1 MTRVVLAGE
10 ILTVFLAETDV
21 PLGESVQ
28 FTRTFAGAESNTA
41 IGLSRAGVAT
51 TFLGRVGSDAF
62 GRAAIR
68 HLRGE
73 GVDVSHVRADPK
85 APTAMLA
92 RSVSSSSVEV
102 IYGRRG
108 SAGGRFGPTD
118 VPAAAF
124 KKVDLL
130 HFSGITPMLS
140 EHAAEACLLACDLA
154 RAAGAA
160 ISFDP
165 NIRLRMAS
173 VPAWRTGLAPFLR
186 IADVVLAGADEVV
199 ALTQLTSSRAAAE
212 KLHQIC
218 GAVVVVKDG
227 ARGASAFDGTSW
239 HSAPAMEVR
248 AVDPVGAGDAFNA
261 GFLAV
266 WLESRGLQQALAN
279 GSRSGAMSVGA
290 RGDTTGIADASI
302 DPPSGAG
309 EVSR

>member
-1 MTRVVLAGE
+1 MRAVLAGE
-10 ILTVFLAETDV
+10 ILAVFLAETDV
-21 PLGESVQ
+21 PLGESIQ

-73 GVDVSHVRADPK
+73 GVDVSHVRSDPK

-92 RSVSSSSVEV
+92 RSVSSSSIEV

-108 SAGGRFGPTD
+108 SAGGHFGPTD

-124 KKVDLL
+124 EEVDLL

-140 EHAAEACLLACDLA
+140 EHATEACLLACDLA

-165 NIRLRMAS
+165 NLRLRMAP
-173 VPAWRTGLAPFLR
+173 VPAWRAGLAPFFR
-186 IADVVLAGADEVV
+186 VAEVVLTGADEAVT
-199 ALTQLTSSRAAAE
+199 LTQATSWRSAGE
-212 KLHQIC
+212 QLHQIC

-227 ARGASAFDGTSW
+227 ARGASAFDGTGW
-239 HSAPAMEVR
+239 HSAPAVEVR

-261 GFLAV
+261 GFLTA
-266 WLESRGLQQALAN
+266 WLQSRDLQQALTN
-279 GSRSGAMSVGA
+279 GTRSGAMSVGA
-290 RGDTTGIADASI
+290 RGDTTGIADTPI
-302 DPPSGAG
+302 DPPTRSG
-309 EVSR
+309 EVRR

>member
-1 MTRVVLAGE
+1 MRAVLAGE
-10 ILTVFLAETDV
+10 ILVVFLAETEM
-21 PLGESVQ
+21 PLGESIQ

-41 IGLSRAGVAT
+41 IALSRGGVST

-73 GVDVSHVRADPK
+73 GVDVSHMRADPK

-92 RSVSSSSVEV
+92 RSVSSSTIEV

-108 SAGGRFGPTD
+108 SAGSQFRRVD

-124 KKVDLL
+124 DKTDLL

-140 EHAAEACLLACDLA
+140 GHAAEACLLACDLA

-165 NIRLRMAS
+165 NLRLRIAAL
-173 VPAWRTGLAPFLR
+173 PAWRTRLAPFLR
-186 IADVVLAGADEVV
+186 VADVVLTGADEAV
-199 ALTQLTSSRAAAE
+199 ALTQATSWRAAAE
-212 KLHQIC
+212 QLHQVC
-218 GAVVVVKDG
+218 GALVVVKDG
-227 ARGASAFDGTSW
+227 ARGASAFDGRNW
-239 HSAPAMEVR
+239 HSAPAVEVP

-261 GFLAV
+261 GFLGA
-266 WLESRGLQQALAN
+266 WLQSRDLRQALTSGTRN
-279 GSRSGAMSVGA
+279 GAMSVGT
-290 RGDTTGIADASI
+290 RGDTTGIADTPSG
-302 DPPSGAG
+302 PPSSPG
-309 EVSR
+309 EVCR